1 MRHGK
6 HRSFISL
13 RILLLEH
20 GLVSYLWNIG
30 VMDSYKEAY
39 MFCAC
44 PLDRPCTLVF
54 TRDVAYLVPILAEQ
68 GTSDECCAVYI
79 N

>member
-20 GLVSYLWNIG
+20 GLVGYLWNIG

-54 TRDVAYLVPILAEQ
+54 AI
-68 GTSDECCAVYI
+68 
-79 N
+79 